1 MAKKKE
7 QIDHKAELQ
16 KSYEQWEHL
25 KVYGGSD
32 PFYTDG
38 CNMNLVRN
46 HIIYH
51 KQKLTEQYGGDYEK
65 YPEMFYR
72 DLPPKVN
79 ENYMARAGAIRDG
92 AMEAL
97 EIYTSDPN
105 FLYLFANKNLL
116 TKKEAEKISLY
127 NVLKY
132 ASGLA
137 GAIKNG
143 DLLTMRRHAGRPER
157 YLESFSRCAE
167 RMKQMLEDK
176 KKVPEQMEENEQF
189 SLFQFGIGIGKTH

>member
-1 MAKKKE
+1 
-7 QIDHKAELQ
+7 
-16 KSYEQWEHL
+16 
-25 KVYGGSD
+25 
-32 PFYTDG
+32 
-38 CNMNLVRN
+38 MNLVRN

-176 KKVPEQMEENEQF
+176 
-189 SLFQFGIGIGKTH
+189 IGRASCRERVFWWV